1 MGSYYQMGIEFLF
14 EMMKIFWK
22 KMVAM
27 AVQH

>member
-14 EMMKIFWK
+14 EMMKNFWK